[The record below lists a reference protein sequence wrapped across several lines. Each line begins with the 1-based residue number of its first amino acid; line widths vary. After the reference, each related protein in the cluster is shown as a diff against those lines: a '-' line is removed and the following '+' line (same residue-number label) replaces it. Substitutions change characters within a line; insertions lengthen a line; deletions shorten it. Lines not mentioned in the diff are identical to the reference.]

1 MSTPPDWTNN
11 RGAPAGH
18 VDFAVV
24 IPCYRVRRHIL
35 DVLVAVGPE
44 WGRIF
49 VVDGAC
55 PGQSGRFVQDNIT
68 DPRVQSMFRI
78 NNKKVGGAKV
88 TGCRAALAAGAWF
101 IARVDGDGQMDP
113 RLLPLL
119 AAPLVR
125 SEADYAKGNRF
136 YSLYNVRKMPR
147 LRLFG
152 NAVLSFI
159 TKLSSGYWSIFDPT
173 NGFTV
178 IHASALGRLELS
190 DLSERYFFES
200 DMLAKLGGI
209 RAVTLDVPMEAVY
222 GDERSNLRIRRVL
235 FEFLFK
241 HAREFFKR
249 VLYSYFLR
257 DFNIASLQLVFGTIL
272 FVFGTVFGTVH
283 WVRSATVGVPATA
296 GTVLV
301 AALPVLLGF
310 QLLLSFV
317 GYDIANEPR
326 VPLQRLAGPVPTPI
340 PPYPATPG

>member
-1 MSTPPDWTNN
+1 MLDDRSDSTRTPS
-11 RGAPAGH
+11 
-18 VDFAVV
+18 DFAVV

-35 DVLVAVGPE
+35 GVLAGIAPE

-49 VVDGAC
+49 VVDDAC
-55 PGQSGRFVQDNIT
+55 PEQSGRLVQENVT
-68 DPRVQSMFRI
+68 DPRVQVLFHPV
-78 NNKKVGGAKV
+78 NKGVGGAMV
-88 TGCRAALAAGAWF
+88 TGYRAALAAGARF
-101 IARVDGDGQMDP
+101 VAKLDGDGQMDP
-113 RLLPLL
+113 RLLSLL

-125 SEADYAKGNRF
+125 GEADYAKGNRF
-136 YSLYNVRKMPR
+136 YSLYNVRRMPR

-178 IHASALGRLELS
+178 IHAGALRRLELS

-222 GDERSNLRIRRVL
+222 GDERSNLRIRRIL
-235 FEFLFK
+235 PEFLAK
-241 HAREFFKR
+241 HAREFLKR
-249 VLYSYFLR
+249 LLYSYFLR

-272 FVFGTVFGTVH
+272 FVFGTVFGTAH
-283 WVRSATVGVPATA
+283 WVRSARVGVPATA

-310 QLLLSFV
+310 QLLLSFI

-326 VPLQRLAGPVPTPI
+326 APLQRLVGSLPPA
-340 PPYPATPG
+340 PPYPPTSG

>member
-1 MSTPPDWTNN
+1 MMDDRSESTRTSS
-11 RGAPAGH
+11 A
-18 VDFAVV
+18 FAVV

-35 DVLVAVGPE
+35 GVLAAIGPE

-49 VVDGAC
+49 VVDDAC
-55 PGQSGRFVQDNIT
+55 PEQSGQFAQENVT
-68 DPRVQSMFRI
+68 DPRVQVLFHPV
-78 NNKKVGGAKV
+78 NKGVGGAMV
-88 TGCRAALAAGAWF
+88 TGYRAALAGGARF
-101 IARVDGDGQMDP
+101 IAKLDGDGQMDP
-113 RLLPLL
+113 HLLSLL

-125 SEADYAKGNRF
+125 GEADYAKGNRF

-178 IHASALGRLELS
+178 IHAAALGRLELNN
-190 DLSERYFFES
+190 LSERYFFES
-200 DMLAKLGGI
+200 DMLANLGGL
-209 RAVTLDVPMEAVY
+209 RAVAVDVPMEAIY
-222 GDERSNLRIRRVL
+222 GDEQSNLRIRRIL
-235 FEFLFK
+235 PEFLAK
-241 HAREFFKR
+241 HAREFLKR
-249 VLYSYFLR
+249 LLYSYFLR
-257 DFNIASLQLVFGTIL
+257 DFNIASLQLVFGAIL
-272 FVFGTVFGTVH
+272 FVFGVVFGAIR
-283 WVRSATVGVPATA
+283 WVQSAETGMPATA

-310 QLLLSFV
+310 QLLLAFI

-340 PPYPATPG
+340 PPYPPTSG